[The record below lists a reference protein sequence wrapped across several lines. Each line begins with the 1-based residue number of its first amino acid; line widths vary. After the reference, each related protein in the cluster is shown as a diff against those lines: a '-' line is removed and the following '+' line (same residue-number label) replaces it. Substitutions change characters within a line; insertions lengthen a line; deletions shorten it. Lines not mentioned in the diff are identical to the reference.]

1 MMLSIVI
8 PLYNEEESL
17 GRLYERLTRALGKLG
32 KEYEIIVVDDG
43 STDKSF
49 QVLEKLH
56 RQDGR
61 LKVISFRRNFG
72 QTAAMSAG
80 FDQAQGDVIVTLDAD
95 LQNPPEEIGKLLAKM
110 EEGFDIVSGWRK
122 DRKDKYITRL
132 LPSKTANLLISKL
145 TGVELHDYGCSL
157 KAYRKEVIK
166 NIKLYGEMHR
176 FIPAVASSVGAKVAE
191 VEVAHEPRRH
201 GKSKY
206 GLSRTLRVFLDIILV
221 KFLLS
226 FQTRPIQIFG
236 LGGMI
241 FGFLGGILG
250 VYLAYVR
257 LALQQSIGNRPLLM
271 LSVLLLVLGVQLVM
285 MGLLGEISMRT
296 YFESQNKKTY
306 IIRKQLV

>member
-1 MMLSIVI
+1 MNLSVVI
-8 PLYNEEESL
+8 PLYNEEESV
-17 GRLYERLTRALGKLG
+17 GRLYERLTRVLAKLG
-32 KEYEIIVVDDG
+32 TDYEIIIVDDG

-49 QVLEKLH
+49 KILEKLH

-80 FDQAQGDVIVTLDAD
+80 FDHARGRFIVTMDAD
-95 LQNPPEEIGKLLAKM
+95 LQNPPEEVGKLLEKM
-110 EEGFDIVSGWRK
+110 DEGFDIVSGWRK
-122 DRKDKYITRL
+122 DRKDRYITRL
-132 LPSKTANLLISKL
+132 LPSKIANFLVSRL

-157 KAYRKEVIK
+157 KCYRKEVVK
-166 NIKLYGEMHR
+166 NIRLYGEMHR

-191 VEVAHEPRRH
+191 VEVAHEQRRY

-226 FQTRPIQIFG
+226 FQTRPIQLFG
-236 LGGMI
+236 LAGII
-241 FGFLGGILG
+241 FGFFGGLFG
-250 VYLAYVR
+250 LYLSYVR
-257 LALQQSIGNRPLLM
+257 LVLQQSIGNRPLLM

-296 YFESQNKKTY
+296 YFESQGKKTY
-306 IIRKQLV
+306 IIREQLI

>member
-1 MMLSIVI
+1 MISIVV

-17 GRLYERLTRALGKLG
+17 GRLYDRLTKALAKLG
-32 KEYEIIVVDDG
+32 KDYEIIVVDDG
-43 STDKSF
+43 STDNSF
-49 QVLEKLH
+49 QVLEKFH
-56 RQDGR
+56 QQDGR

-80 FDQAQGDVIVTLDAD
+80 FDHAQGEVIVTMDAD
-95 LQNPPEEIGKLLAKM
+95 LQNPPEEIGKLLEKM
-110 EEGFDIVSGWRK
+110 DEGYDIVSGWRK
-122 DRKDKYITRL
+122 DRKDKYITRR
-132 LPSKTANLLISKL
+132 LPSKMANFLISKL
-145 TGVELHDYGCSL
+145 TGVQLHGYGCSL
-157 KAYRKEVIK
+157 KCYRKEILK
-166 NIKLYGEMHR
+166 NIKLYGDMHR

-191 VEVAHEPRRH
+191 VGVAHEPRRY

-206 GLSRTLRVFLDIILV
+206 GLSRTLRVFLDLILV

-236 LGGMI
+236 LAGII
-241 FGFLGGILG
+241 FGFFGGLFG
-250 VYLAYVR
+250 LYLSYVR
-257 LALQQSIGNRPLLM
+257 LVLQQSIGNRPLLM

-296 YFESQNKKTY
+296 YFESQGKKTY

>member
-1 MMLSIVI
+1 MLSIVI